1 MREKWDKAINEI
13 DEKFIN
19 ETALTYAKNAGK
31 QQELEKYEAESSR
44 PIEFKPLNEQKKSNK
59 AKIIGFSA
67 AAAAV
72 LAVGIGGGVMLS
84 RGNGNDLL
92 VTDTPTIEAVTLGK
106 AFDAA
111 DYNFINCVNG
121 ENEMQL
127 TDAMINELSEILGRA
142 DALAQYDIEGAASG
156 TLAYLYMYPSTSG
169 ATEFLRVHE
178 LSGKYYYSITRDGD
192 EDNRA
197 YFEMTEDNY
206 TDLIF
211 WFYDYTPEC
220 IVGTVIEKDDLGN
233 MSDPDRG
240 IYLISNNANGEVY
253 SIHHDSLLTVDDTV
267 EVSYYGGVMETYPA
281 KLNVYNIEKLDSDV
295 VSIRSAFLY
304 DDFYVTFEYIPVE
317 TEGGIEITEP
327 LLYVTNENRSERF
340 EELSADLTGEMPA
353 GSRPVMCEV
362 ALSSGNAFAVMIPE
376 ESDTDDVYRTYFYI
390 CNGSDLFRFTQEGGA
405 EFAPAI
411 ASNRF
416 YYSSASD
423 IVSFIEEDGAAHT
436 YQFNCESLEVSPTEM
451 DIVEAT
457 NTVSF
462 DKAKVDYD
470 SVQCLFNNFMG
481 KWGNENETVTIDMY
495 ESPFSFA
502 DPFVGCYEAENGWFM
517 LGESRAWFVNEN
529 DPDVLYYFDNVTD
542 GQQIN
547 TADYTATYRC
557 LSRPINE
564 GLYGGNAELGY
575 LGLVDFS
582 VNQDYYNPFDVSD
595 FFDMEITDANGTRW
609 VRTPDKNVDW
619 GGMYEINIGGR
630 TAHCLKMQNANNPSE
645 FKYFSFYFGTS
656 DGTPSWEEE
665 QGSFRA
671 DSEKSVLTWE
681 NEHYSFDVNM
691 CTTSGYPTDF
701 AANAELEATQHGYGK
716 FVVETTFY
724 PCSDGSYYA
733 MRVMG
738 NNQAQWI
745 ADCEYFYHDGNDYQL
760 ISNELGSSWTELAGD
775 RLYVVYNTLT
785 GLGLKVYEGTE
796 LIYNADIC
804 NEDQIVQMNSWAAM
818 YGKYYVIQYY
828 KEELQKD
835 VYAVIDTEA
844 SELAVEFYE
853 DLQFND
859 DGTVVFPG
867 G

>member
-13 DEKFIN
+13 DEKYIN

-31 QQELEKYEAESSR
+31 QQELDKYEAEASR
-44 PIEFKPLNEQKKSNK
+44 PMEFKTLGQQKKSNK
-59 AKIIGFSA
+59 AKIIGISA

-72 LAVGIGGGVMLS
+72 VAAVGIGGGIMMN
-84 RGNGNDLL
+84 RGDSNPLLPNDTTT
-92 VTDTPTIEAVTLGK
+92 VEAVTLGK
-106 AFDAA
+106 AFDVA
-111 DYNFINCVNG
+111 DYNFINCING
-121 ENEMQL
+121 ESEMQL
-127 TDAMINELSEILGRA
+127 TDYMISKLAEILAGA
-142 DALAQYDIEGAASG
+142 DKLAQYDIDAPTSN
-156 TLAYLYMYPSTSG
+156 LAYLYMYPKASSDTD
-169 ATEFLRVHE
+169 FLRVHE
-178 LSGKYYYSITRDGD
+178 YDGKYYYSITREGY

-197 YFEMTEDNY
+197 YFEMSEEVY
-206 TDLIF
+206 FELIE
-211 WFYDYTPEC
+211 WFYSYTPDC
-220 IVGTVIEKDDLGN
+220 IVGTVLDKDDLGN
-233 MSDPDRG
+233 VTDPERG
-240 IYLISNNANGEVY
+240 FYLIQNNANGEVY
-253 SIHHDSLLTVDDTV
+253 AIHHEGLLNVEDVV

-281 KLNVYNIEKLDSDV
+281 QLNVYGITKLDTEV
-295 VSIRSAFLY
+295 VSIRSAFIY

-317 TEGGIEITEP
+317 TEDGVEITEP
-327 LLYVTNENRSERF
+327 VLFVTGENRSVRF
-340 EELSADLTGEMPA
+340 SEFSEELTGEIPA
-353 GSRPVMCEV
+353 GSRPVLREV

-376 ESDTDDVYRTYFYI
+376 NGDNKDLYRSRFFVY
-390 CNGSDLFRFTQEGGA
+390 NGTNLLEFKGENGA
-405 EFAPAI
+405 EFAPLVAD
-411 ASNRF
+411 SKF
-416 YYSSASD
+416 YYSSRTD
-423 IVSFIEEDGAAHT
+423 IVSFVGEDGAT
-436 YQFNCESLEVSPTEM
+436 QSYYFDCEGLEASLADMTLEKITE
-451 DIVEAT
+451 
-457 NTVSF
+457 TVSF

-470 SVQCLFNNFMG
+470 SVQCLFSNFMG

-495 ESPFSFA
+495 DSPFSLA
-502 DPFVGCYEAENGWFM
+502 DPLVGCYEAENGWFM
-517 LGESRAWFVNEN
+517 LGESRAWYINEQN
-529 DPDVLYYFDNVTD
+529 PDVMYYFDNVTD

-575 LGLVDFS
+575 LGLVDLS

-619 GGMYEINIGGR
+619 GGMYEITISGR

-656 DGTPSWEEE
+656 GGTPSWEEE
-665 QGSFRA
+665 QGSFRG
-671 DSEKSVLTWE
+671 DSEKAVLTWE
-681 NEHYSFDVNM
+681 DEHYCFDVAM

-716 FVVETTFY
+716 FIVETTFY
-724 PCSDGSYYA
+724 PSSDGSYYA

-745 ADCEYFYHDGNDYQL
+745 TDCEYFYHDGNAYQL
-760 ISNELGSSWTELAGD
+760 ISNELGSSWTEIAGD

-796 LIYNADIC
+796 LVYNADIC

-818 YGKYYVIQYY
+818 YGRYYVIEYY
-828 KEELQKD
+828 KEDLKKD

-844 SELAVEFYE
+844 PELAVQFYE
-853 DLQFND
+853 DLRFND
-859 DGTVVFPG
+859 DGTVDFPEG
-867 G
+867 